1 MIEPGTQLK
10 AGQILISPP
19 LQWDLNFRD
28 TVVLICE
35 HSENGSFGL
44 ILNRS
49 LTLDIEQL
57 FEDLGP
63 FDDVLHW
70 GGPVQP
76 DTMHFLHRLPDV
88 IPGAIPLGNDLYW
101 GGDFDVV
108 RRQMRLGTIDPA
120 GIRFFLGYA
129 GWASGQLEL
138 EVAARGWIPGDA
150 GTVDIFADSD
160 SDADL
165 WRESLISKG
174 GMLAV
179 VAGAPK
185 SFSLN

>member
-1 MIEPGTQLK
+1 VIEPDTKLK
-10 AGQILISPP
+10 AGRLLIAPP
-19 LQWDLNFRD
+19 LQWDPNFRD
-28 TVVLICE
+28 TVVLVCE

-49 LTLDIEQL
+49 LTLEIEQL
-57 FEDLGP
+57 FEDLGS
-63 FDDVLHW
+63 FEDVLHW

-76 DTMHFLHRLPDV
+76 DTMHFLHRLPDL

-101 GGDFDVV
+101 GGDFDAV
-108 RRQMRLGTIDPA
+108 RRQMRLGTIDPDE
-120 GIRFFLGYA
+120 IRFFLGYA
-129 GWASGQLEL
+129 GWMGGQLEL
-138 EVAARGWIPGDA
+138 EVAARGWILGDA
-150 GTVDIFADSD
+150 SSVDVFAESEQ
-160 SDADL
+160 DL

-174 GMLAV
+174 GLLAV